1 MKSLRACAAT
11 VPNGLLVFARHD
23 VFGSDAVVKSVMNNL
38 LQCLLIWCVGMCSR
52 IANEQQ

>member
-23 VFGSDAVVKSVMNNL
+23 VFGSDAVVNSVMNNL
-38 LQCLLIWCVGMCSR
+38 LQCLLIWCIGMCSR